1 METMTAWNRNIP
13 FFEHEI
19 KPLIRGQDIKIL
31 EIGSYQGAS
40 TRWMLDNLATHP
52 QSEMWCID
60 VWEETP
66 QHEGADFQQVEALF
80 DQQIA
85 PHSSKV
91 KKLKGDSWSQLIG
104 LNNRPSKP
112 EFDLIYIDGDHSAQG
127 VIQDLVLSWPLL
139 LEGGIVVCDD
149 YVWKENL
156 EAWRLGFRDYGSPL
170 ETPKMAIDAFTLIY
184 SNRIRH
190 WMSYYQ
196 YGTVAFMKISA

>member
-19 KPLIRGQDIKIL
+19 KPLVKGQDLKIL

-40 TRWMLDNLATHP
+40 TRWMLENLLTHP
-52 QSEMWCID
+52 ESEIHCID
-60 VWEETP
+60 IWEETP
-66 QHEGADFQQVEALF
+66 QHEGADFRQVEDAF
-80 DQQIA
+80 DQNI
-85 PHSSKV
+85 SSWKSKV
-91 KKLKGDSWSQLIG
+91 HKYKGDSWSQLVH
-104 LNNRPSKP
+104 LNSIKP

-127 VIQDLVLSWPLL
+127 VLQDLVLAWPLL
-139 LEGGIVVCDD
+139 LNGGIVVCDD

-156 EAWRLGFRDYGSPL
+156 EAWRLGFRDFHSPL

-196 YGTVAFMKISA
+196 YGTVAFMKISD